1 MDEPEDEE
9 ELLSEEGLALLLVSA
24 SEASADEDV
33 EVGAASGFEADDF
46 WEVCAGVE
54 EGCGEEGVSAL
65 ELGGGDE
72 EEDGGGGGG
81 EDVGG
86 GVDIAGDE
94 TVGLGETA
102 VTEPEPEPAAES
114 ALTST
119 KECDD
124 RTTRERSVRV
134 RTADAEQ

>member
-72 EEDGGGGGG
+72 EEDGGRRRGRGRRWGRRYRRRRNGGTR
-81 EDVGG
+81 
-86 GVDIAGDE
+86 GDR
-94 TVGLGETA
+94 GH
-102 VTEPEPEPAAES
+102 
-114 ALTST
+114 
-119 KECDD
+119 
-124 RTTRERSVRV
+124 
-134 RTADAEQ
+134 